1 MHALDSGVGN
11 GRLTSVQRGISMQVS
26 VENTSALERR
36 MTIGV
41 PAERIETEVN
51 KRLQQTARKAKIPGF
66 RPGKVPMSVIR
77 QRYEDGARQEA
88 LGDLIQ
94 ATFYEAVVE
103 QKLNPAG
110 APAVEPK
117 SFEKGKDLEYVA
129 TFEVFPEFTVA
140 GFDTIAVERLSADVV
155 DSDLDNMLEVLRK
168 QNVRFEVAD
177 RAAQNEDQLNIDFVG
192 KVDGEV
198 FAGGSATAT
207 QLVLGSGRMIPGF
220 EDGLVGA
227 KAGEERVLNV
237 TFPEDYQNL
246 ELAGKAAEFTVTVNT
261 VSEPK
266 LPELNEEFFKQFGIK
281 ETGIEGFR
289 TEVRKNMERELRQ
302 AIKSKVK
309 NQVMDGLLAAN
320 PIEVPKAL
328 LENEVNRLRVQAVQ
342 QFGGNIKPDQLPA
355 ELFEEQAKRRVE
367 LGLIVAEVVKQ
378 FDLKPDDA
386 RVREMIQ
393 EMASAYQEPE
403 QVVAWYYKNEQQMNE
418 VRSVV
423 LEEQVVDTVLQ
434 KASVTDKSVSYE
446 EAVKPVEAPK
456 AD

>member
-1 MHALDSGVGN
+1 
-11 GRLTSVQRGISMQVS
+11 MQVS

-36 MTIGV
+36 MTIAV
-41 PAERIETEVN
+41 PAERVENEVN
-51 KRLQQTARKAKIPGF
+51 KRLQQTAKRAKVAGF

-77 QRYEDGARQEA
+77 QRFEADARQEA
-88 LGDLIQ
+88 FGDLVQ
-94 ATFYEAVVE
+94 ASFYEAIVE

-117 SFEKGKDLEYVA
+117 SFEKGKDLEFVA
-129 TFEVFPEFTVA
+129 IFEVFPEFAVS
-140 GFDTIAVERLSADVV
+140 GLESINVERLSAEVADA
-155 DSDLDNMLEVLRK
+155 DLDNMLEVLRK
-168 QNVRFEVAD
+168 QNVRFEAVE
-177 RAAQNEDQLNIDFVG
+177 RAAEKDDQVNIDFVG
-192 KVDGEV
+192 KIDGEA
-198 FAGGSATAT
+198 FSGGSAQGT

-227 KAGEERVLNV
+227 KAGEERVVSV

-246 ELAGKAAEFTVTVNT
+246 DLAGKAAEFTITVNS
-261 VSEPK
+261 VSAPV
-266 LPELNEEFFKQFGIK
+266 LPELNEEFFAQFGIK
-281 ETGIEGFR
+281 ESTLEGFR

-302 AIKSKVK
+302 AIKTKVK

-342 QFGGNIKPDQLPA
+342 QFGGNIKPEQLPA
-355 ELFEEQAKRRVE
+355 ELFEEQAKRRVV

-378 FDLKPDDA
+378 YDLKPDEGK
-386 RVREMIQ
+386 VREMIE

-403 QVVAWYYKNEQQMNE
+403 QVIYWYYKNDQQLNE

-434 KASVTDKSVSYE
+434 KATVTDKSVSYE
-446 EAVKPVEAPK
+446 EAVKPVQAPAEAE
-456 AD
+456 

>member
-1 MHALDSGVGN
+1 
-11 GRLTSVQRGISMQVS
+11 MQVS

-140 GFDTIAVERLSADVV
+140 GFDTIAVERLSADVA

-207 QLVLGSGRMIPGF
+207 QLVLSGRMIPGF

-246 ELAGKAAEFTVTVNT
+246 DLAGKAAEFTVTVNT

-446 EAVKPVEAPK
+446 EAVKPVEAAK

>member
-1 MHALDSGVGN
+1 
-11 GRLTSVQRGISMQVS
+11 MQVS

-36 MTIGV
+36 MTIAV
-41 PAERIETEVN
+41 PAERVENEVN
-51 KRLQQTARKAKIPGF
+51 KRLQQTAKRAKVAGF

-77 QRYEDGARQEA
+77 QRFEADARQEA
-88 LGDLIQ
+88 FGDLVQ
-94 ATFYEAVVE
+94 ASFYEAIVE

-117 SFEKGKDLEYVA
+117 SFEKGKDLEFVA
-129 TFEVFPEFTVA
+129 IFEVFPEFTVA
-140 GFDTIAVERLSADVV
+140 GLESINVERLSAEVADA
-155 DSDLDNMLEVLRK
+155 DLDNMLEVLRK
-168 QNVRFEVAD
+168 QNVRFEAVE
-177 RAAQNEDQLNIDFVG
+177 RAAEKDDQVNIDFVG
-192 KVDGEV
+192 KIDGEA
-198 FAGGSATAT
+198 FAGGSAKGT

-227 KAGEERVLNV
+227 KAGEERVVNV

-246 ELAGKAAEFTVTVNT
+246 DLAGKAAEFTITVNS
-261 VSEPK
+261 VSAPQ
-266 LPELNEEFFKQFGIK
+266 LPELNEEFFAQFGIK
-281 ETGIEGFR
+281 ETTLEGFR

-302 AIKSKVK
+302 AIKTKVK

-342 QFGGNIKPDQLPA
+342 QFGGNIKPEQLPA
-355 ELFEEQAKRRVE
+355 ELFEEQAKRRVV

-378 FDLKPDDA
+378 FELKPDDA
-386 RVREMIQ
+386 KVREMIE

-403 QVVAWYYKNEQQMNE
+403 QVIAWYYKNDQQLNE

-434 KASVTDKSVSYE
+434 KATVTDKSVSYE
-446 EAVKPVEAPK
+446 DAVKPAQAPAEAE
-456 AD
+456 

>member
-1 MHALDSGVGN
+1 
-11 GRLTSVQRGISMQVS
+11 MQVS

-36 MTIGV
+36 MTIAV
-41 PAERIETEVN
+41 PAERVETEVN
-51 KRLQQTARKAKIPGF
+51 KRLQQTARRAKVPGF

-77 QRYEDGARQEA
+77 QRYEDAARQEA
-88 LGDLIQ
+88 FGDLVQ
-94 ATFYEAVVE
+94 SSFYEAVVE

-117 SFEKGKDLEYVA
+117 SFEKGKDLEFVA
-129 TFEVFPEFTVA
+129 IFEVFPEFTVA
-140 GFDTIAVERLSADVV
+140 GFESINVERLSAEVADA
-155 DSDLDNMLEVLRK
+155 DLDNMLEVLRK
-168 QNVRFEVAD
+168 QNTRFETVE
-177 RAAQNEDQLNIDFVG
+177 RAAQNDDQVNIDFVG

-198 FAGGSATAT
+198 FAGGSAKGT

-227 KAGEERVLNV
+227 KAGEERVVNV

-246 ELAGKAAEFTVTVNT
+246 DLAGKAAEFTITVNS
-261 VSEPK
+261 VSAPQ
-266 LPELNEEFFKQFGIK
+266 LPELNEEFFAQFGIK
-281 ETGIEGFR
+281 ESTLEGFR
-289 TEVRKNMERELRQ
+289 NEVRKNMERELRQ
-302 AIKSKVK
+302 AIKTKVK

-355 ELFEEQAKRRVE
+355 ELFEEQAKRRVV

-378 FDLKPDDA
+378 FDLKPDEGK
-386 RVREMIQ
+386 VREMIE

-403 QVVAWYYKNEQQMNE
+403 QVISWYYKNDQQLN
-418 VRSVV
+418 
-423 LEEQVVDTVLQ
+423 
-434 KASVTDKSVSYE
+434 
-446 EAVKPVEAPK
+446 
-456 AD
+456 

>member
-1 MHALDSGVGN
+1 
-11 GRLTSVQRGISMQVS
+11 MQVS

-36 MTIGV
+36 MTIAV
-41 PAERIETEVN
+41 PAERVETEVN
-51 KRLQQTARKAKIPGF
+51 KRLQQTARRAKVPGF

-77 QRYEDGARQEA
+77 QRYEDAARQEA
-88 LGDLIQ
+88 FGDLVQ
-94 ATFYEAVVE
+94 ASFYEAVVE

-140 GFDTIAVERLSADVV
+140 GFESINVERLSAEVADA
-155 DSDLDNMLEVLRK
+155 DLDNMLEVLRK
-168 QNVRFEVAD
+168 QNVRFEAVD
-177 RAAQNEDQLNIDFVG
+177 RAAQLEDQLNIDFVG
-192 KVDGEV
+192 KVDGEA
-198 FAGGSATAT
+198 FAGGSATGT

-227 KAGEERVLNV
+227 KAGEERVLTL

-246 ELAGKAAEFTVTVNT
+246 DLANKTAEFTVTVNS

-266 LPELNEEFFKQFGIK
+266 LPELNEAFFSQFGIK
-281 ETGIEGFR
+281 ESSLEGFR
-289 TEVRKNMERELRQ
+289 TEVRKNMDRELRQ
-302 AIKSKVK
+302 AIKTKVK

-328 LENEVNRLRVQAVQ
+328 LDNEVDRLRVQAVQ
-342 QFGGNIKPDQLPA
+342 QFGGNIKPEQLPA
-355 ELFEEQAKRRVE
+355 ELFAEQAKRRVV

-378 FDLKPDDA
+378 FELKPDDA
-386 RVREMIQ
+386 RVRAMIE

-403 QVVAWYYKNEQQMNE
+403 QVISWYYKNDQQMNE

-434 KASVTDKSVSYE
+434 KATVTDKSVSYE
-446 EAVKPVEAPK
+446 EAVKPAQAPAEAE
-456 AD
+456 

>member
-1 MHALDSGVGN
+1 
-11 GRLTSVQRGISMQVS
+11 MQVS

-140 GFDTIAVERLSADVV
+140 GFDTIAVERLSADVA

-177 RAAQNEDQLNIDFVG
+177 RAAQNEDQLNIDFEG

-246 ELAGKAAEFTVTVNT
+246 DLAGKAAEFTVTVNT

-423 LEEQVVDTVLQ
+423 LEEQVVDTVLE

-446 EAVKPVEAPK
+446 EAVKPVEAAK

>member
-1 MHALDSGVGN
+1 
-11 GRLTSVQRGISMQVS
+11 MQVS

-41 PAERIETEVN
+41 PAERIEAEVN
-51 KRLQQTARKAKIPGF
+51 KRLQQTARNAKIPGF

-77 QRYEDGARQEA
+77 QRYEADARQEA
-88 LGDLIQ
+88 LGNVIQ
-94 ATFYEAVVE
+94 ASFYEAVVE

-117 SFEKGKDLEYVA
+117 VFEKGKDLEYIA
-129 TFEVFPEFTVA
+129 TFEVFPEFEVGA
-140 GFDTIAVERLSADVV
+140 FDSIEVERLSADVA

-168 QNVRFEVAD
+168 QNVRYEQTD
-177 RAAQNEDQLNIDFVG
+177 RAAQTEDQLNIDFVG
-192 KVDGEV
+192 KIEGEE
-198 FAGGSATAT
+198 FSGGSASGT

-227 KAGEERVLNV
+227 KAGEEKVLNLS
-237 TFPEDYQNL
+237 FPEDYQNL
-246 ELAGKAAEFTVTVNT
+246 ELAGKAAEFTVTVNS
-261 VSEPK
+261 VSEAK
-266 LPELNEEFFKQFGIK
+266 LPELNEEFFGQFGIK
-281 ETGIEGFR
+281 ETGLDGFR

-302 AIKSKVK
+302 AIKAKIK
-309 NQVMDGLLAAN
+309 NQVMDGLVSTN

-328 LENEVNRLRVQAVQ
+328 LDNEVDRLRVQAVQ

-355 ELFEEQAKRRVE
+355 ELFTEQAKRRVV

-378 FDLKPDDA
+378 NELKPDEA
-386 RVREMIQ
+386 RVRELIQ

-403 QVVAWYYKNEQQMNE
+403 QVVSWYYKNEEQLNE

-434 KASVTDKSVSYE
+434 KAKVTDKSVSYE
-446 EAVKPVEAPK
+446 EAVKPAEA
-456 AD
+456 AQAE

>member
-1 MHALDSGVGN
+1 
-11 GRLTSVQRGISMQVS
+11 MQVS

-36 MTIGV
+36 MTIAV
-41 PAERIETEVN
+41 PAERVETEVN
-51 KRLQQTARKAKIPGF
+51 KRLQQTARRAKVPGF

-77 QRYEDGARQEA
+77 QRYEDAARQEA
-88 LGDLIQ
+88 FGDLVQ
-94 ATFYEAVVE
+94 ASFYEAVVE

-129 TFEVFPEFTVA
+129 IFEVFPEFTVA
-140 GFDTIAVERLSADVV
+140 GFDSINVERLSAEVADA
-155 DSDLDNMLEVLRK
+155 DLDNMLEVLRK
-168 QNVRFEVAD
+168 QNVRFETVE
-177 RAAQNEDQLNIDFVG
+177 RAAENEDQLNIDFVG
-192 KVDGEV
+192 KIDGEA
-198 FAGGSATAT
+198 FAGGSAQAT

-220 EDGLVGA
+220 EEGLIGA
-227 KAGEERVLNV
+227 KAGEERVL
-237 TFPEDYQNL
+237 TLSFPEDYQNL
-246 ELAGKAAEFTVTVNT
+246 DLAGKAAEFTVTVNS
-261 VSEPK
+261 VAAPQ
-266 LPELNEEFFKQFGIK
+266 LPELNEAFFAQFGIK
-281 ETGIEGFR
+281 ETTLEGFR
-289 TEVRKNMERELRQ
+289 AEVRKNMERELRQ
-302 AIKSKVK
+302 AIKTKVK
-309 NQVMDGLLAAN
+309 NQVMDGLLEAN

-342 QFGGNIKPDQLPA
+342 QFGGNIKPEQLPA
-355 ELFEEQAKRRVE
+355 ELFEEQAKRRVV

-378 FDLKPDDA
+378 NELKADED

-403 QVVAWYYKNEQQMNE
+403 QVVAWYYKNDQQMNE

-434 KASVTDKSVSYE
+434 KATVTDKSVSYE
-446 EAVKPVEAPK
+446 EAVKPAQAPA

>member
-1 MHALDSGVGN
+1 
-11 GRLTSVQRGISMQVS
+11 MQVS
-26 VENTSALERR
+26 VESTSALERR

-41 PAERIETEVN
+41 PAERIETEVT
-51 KRLQQTARKAKIPGF
+51 KRLQQTARRAKVPGF

-77 QRYEDGARQEA
+77 QRYEDTARQEA

-94 ATFYEAVVE
+94 SSFYEAIVE

-129 TFEVFPEFTVA
+129 TFEVFPEFEVA
-140 GFDTIAVERLSADVV
+140 GLDSIAIERLQAEVG
-155 DSDLDNMLEVLRK
+155 DSDVDNMLEILRK
-168 QNVRFEVAD
+168 QNTRFATAD
-177 RAAQNEDQLNIDFVG
+177 RAAENGDQLNIDFVG
-192 KVDGEV
+192 KIDGEV
-198 FAGGSATAT
+198 FAGGSAKGT

-220 EDGLVGA
+220 EEALVGV
-227 KAGEERVLNV
+227 KAGEERVINP

-246 ELAGKAAEFTVTVNT
+246 DLAGKTAEFTITVNS
-261 VSEPK
+261 VEAPQ
-266 LPELNEEFFKQFGIK
+266 LPELNDEFFAQFGVK
-281 ETGIEGFR
+281 EGGLEGFR
-289 TEVRKNMERELRQ
+289 AEVRKNMERELRQ

-309 NQVMDGLLAAN
+309 NQVMEGLLAAN
-320 PIEVPKAL
+320 PVEVPKAL
-328 LENEVNRLRVQAVQ
+328 IGNEVDRLRTQAVQ

-355 ELFEEQAKRRVE
+355 DLFTEQAKRRVV

-378 FDLKPDDA
+378 FELKPDDA
-386 RVREMIQ
+386 RVREVIE

-403 QVVAWYYKNEQQMNE
+403 QVVAWYYKNDQQLNE

-434 KASVTDKSVSYE
+434 KAKVTDKAVSYE
-446 EAVKPVEAPK
+446 EAVKPAEAPQ
-456 AD
+456 AA

>member
-1 MHALDSGVGN
+1 
-11 GRLTSVQRGISMQVS
+11 MQVS

-36 MTIGV
+36 MTIAV
-41 PAERIETEVN
+41 PAERVETEVN
-51 KRLQQTARKAKIPGF
+51 KRLQQTARRAKVPGF

-77 QRYEDGARQEA
+77 QRYEDAARQEA
-88 LGDLIQ
+88 FGDLVQ
-94 ATFYEAVVE
+94 ASFYEAVVE

-129 TFEVFPEFTVA
+129 VFEVFPEFTVA
-140 GFDTIAVERLSADVV
+140 GFDSIAVERLSAEVADA
-155 DSDLDNMLEVLRK
+155 DLDNMLEVLRK
-168 QNVRFEVAD
+168 QNVRFEAAE

-192 KVDGEV
+192 KIDGEA
-198 FAGGSATAT
+198 FAGGSAKGT

-220 EDGLVGA
+220 EEGLVGA
-227 KAGEERVLNV
+227 KAGEERVLNLA
-237 TFPEDYQNL
+237 FPEDYQNL
-246 ELAGKAAEFTVTVNT
+246 DLAGKTAEFTVTVNS

-266 LPELNEEFFKQFGIK
+266 LPELNEEFFAQFGIK
-281 ETGIEGFR
+281 ESGVDGFR
-289 TEVRKNMERELRQ
+289 AEVRKNMERELRQ
-302 AIKSKVK
+302 AIKTKVK

-342 QFGGNIKPDQLPA
+342 QFGGNIKPEQLPA
-355 ELFEEQAKRRVE
+355 ELFEEQAKRRVV

-378 FDLKPDDA
+378 NDLKPDEA

-403 QVVAWYYKNEQQMNE
+403 QVVAWYYKNDQQLNE

-434 KASVTDKSVSYE
+434 KATVTDKSVSYE
-446 EAVKPVEAPK
+446 EAVKPAQAPA

>member
-1 MHALDSGVGN
+1 
-11 GRLTSVQRGISMQVS
+11 
-26 VENTSALERR
+26 
-36 MTIGV
+36 MTIAV
-41 PAERIETEVN
+41 PAERVENEVN
-51 KRLQQTARKAKIPGF
+51 KRLQQTAKRAKVAGF

-77 QRYEDGARQEA
+77 QRFEADARQEA
-88 LGDLIQ
+88 FGDLVQ
-94 ATFYEAVVE
+94 ASFYEAIVE

-117 SFEKGKDLEYVA
+117 SFEKGKDLEFVA
-129 TFEVFPEFTVA
+129 IFEVFPEFAVS
-140 GFDTIAVERLSADVV
+140 GLESINVERLSAEVADA
-155 DSDLDNMLEVLRK
+155 DLDNMLEVLRK
-168 QNVRFEVAD
+168 QNVRFEAVE
-177 RAAQNEDQLNIDFVG
+177 RAAEKDDQVNIDFVG
-192 KVDGEV
+192 KIDGEA
-198 FAGGSATAT
+198 FAGGSAQGT

-227 KAGEERVLNV
+227 KAGEERVVNV

-246 ELAGKAAEFTVTVNT
+246 DLAGKAAEFTITVNS
-261 VSEPK
+261 VSAPV
-266 LPELNEEFFKQFGIK
+266 LPELNEEFFAQFGIK
-281 ETGIEGFR
+281 ESTLEGFR

-302 AIKSKVK
+302 AIKTKVK

-342 QFGGNIKPDQLPA
+342 QFGGNIKPEQLPA
-355 ELFEEQAKRRVE
+355 ELFEEQAKRRVV

-378 FDLKPDDA
+378 YDLKPDEGK
-386 RVREMIQ
+386 VREMIE

-403 QVVAWYYKNEQQMNE
+403 QVISWYYKNDQQLNE

-434 KASVTDKSVSYE
+434 KATVTDKSVSYE
-446 EAVKPVEAPK
+446 EAVKPVQAPAEAE
-456 AD
+456 

>member
-1 MHALDSGVGN
+1 
-11 GRLTSVQRGISMQVS
+11 MQVS

-51 KRLQQTARKAKIPGF
+51 KRLQQTARRAKIPGF

-77 QRYEDGARQEA
+77 QRFEEGARQEA
-88 LGDLIQ
+88 LGELIQ

-110 APAVEPK
+110 SPAVEPK

-129 TFEVFPEFTVA
+129 TFEVFPEFTVS
-140 GFDTIAVERLSADVV
+140 GFETIAVERLSADVA
-155 DSDLDNMLEVLRK
+155 DGDLDNMLDILRK
-168 QNVRFEVAD
+168 QNVRFEEAD
-177 RAAQNEDQLNIDFVG
+177 RAAQNDDQVNIDFVG
-192 KVDGEV
+192 KVDGEA
-198 FAGGSATAT
+198 FAGGSATGT

-246 ELAGKAAEFTVTVNT
+246 ELAGKAAEFTVTVNS

-266 LPELNEEFFKQFGIK
+266 LPELNEEFFKLFGIK
-281 ETGIEGFR
+281 ETGLDGFR

-355 ELFEEQAKRRVE
+355 ELFQEQAKRRVE

-378 FDLKPDDA
+378 FDLKPDED
-386 RVREMIQ
+386 RVRELIQ

-403 QVVAWYYKNEQQMNE
+403 QVVAWYLKNEQQMNE

-446 EAVKPVEAPK
+446 EAVKPVEAPQ

>member
-1 MHALDSGVGN
+1 
-11 GRLTSVQRGISMQVS
+11 MQVS

-51 KRLQQTARKAKIPGF
+51 KRLQQTARRAKVPGF

-77 QRYEDGARQEA
+77 QRYEDAARQEA

-117 SFEKGKDLEYVA
+117 VFEKGKDLEYVA

-140 GFDTIAVERLSADVV
+140 GFDSIAVERLSADVT
-155 DSDLDNMLEVLRK
+155 DADLDNMLEVLRK
-168 QNVRFEVAD
+168 QNTRFEVAE
-177 RAAQNEDQLNIDFVG
+177 RAAQNEDQLTIDFVG
-192 KVDGEV
+192 KIDGEA
-198 FAGGSATAT
+198 FAGGSAQGT

-220 EDGLVGA
+220 EEGLVGA
-227 KAGEERVLNV
+227 KAGEERVLNL

-246 ELAGKAAEFTVTVNT
+246 DLAGKTAEFTVTVNS

-266 LPELNEEFFKQFGIK
+266 LPELTEEFFAQFGIK
-281 ETGIEGFR
+281 ETGLEGFR

-302 AIKSKVK
+302 AIKTKVK

-320 PIEVPKAL
+320 PVEVPKAL

-342 QFGGNIKPDQLPA
+342 QFGGNIKPEQLPA
-355 ELFEEQAKRRVE
+355 ELFEEQAKRRVV

-378 FDLKPDDA
+378 NELKPDED
-386 RVREMIQ
+386 RVRELIQ

-403 QVVAWYYKNEQQMNE
+403 QVVAWYYKNDQQLNE

-434 KASVTDKSVSYE
+434 KATVTDKSVSYE
-446 EAVKPVEAPK
+446 EAVKPAQAP
-456 AD
+456 ADAE

>member
-1 MHALDSGVGN
+1 
-11 GRLTSVQRGISMQVS
+11 MQVS

-36 MTIGV
+36 MTIAV
-41 PAERIETEVN
+41 PAERVENEVN
-51 KRLQQTARKAKIPGF
+51 KRLQQTAKRAKVAGF

-77 QRYEDGARQEA
+77 QRFEADARQEA
-88 LGDLIQ
+88 FGDLVQ
-94 ATFYEAVVE
+94 ASFYEAIVE

-117 SFEKGKDLEYVA
+117 SFEKGKDLEFVA

-140 GFDTIAVERLSADVV
+140 GLESISVERLSAEVADA
-155 DSDLDNMLEVLRK
+155 DLDNMLEVLRK
-168 QNVRFEVAD
+168 QNTRFEAVE
-177 RAAQNEDQLNIDFVG
+177 RAAQNDDQVNIDFVG

-198 FAGGSATAT
+198 FAGGSAKGT

-227 KAGEERVLNV
+227 KAGEERVVNV

-246 ELAGKAAEFTVTVNT
+246 DLAGKAAEFTITVNS
-261 VSEPK
+261 VAAPV
-266 LPELNEEFFKQFGIK
+266 LPELNEEFFAQFGIK
-281 ETGIEGFR
+281 ESTLEGFR

-302 AIKSKVK
+302 AIKTKVK

-342 QFGGNIKPDQLPA
+342 QFGGNTKPEQLPA
-355 ELFEEQAKRRVE
+355 ELFEEQAKRRVV

-378 FDLKPDDA
+378 FELKPDDA
-386 RVREMIQ
+386 KVREMIE

-403 QVVAWYYKNEQQMNE
+403 QVIAWYYKNDQQLNE

-434 KASVTDKSVSYE
+434 KATVTDKSVSYE
-446 EAVKPVEAPK
+446 DAVKPAQAPAEAE
-456 AD
+456 